1 MARGRA
7 AGYEEQR
14 ELILRQAAR
23 LFAEQGYPGTSMN
36 QVAQAC
42 GLSKPSI
49 YHYFRDK
56 YDLLVQIAEGHIVRL
71 QVLVDEVGAQA
82 LAPPERLR
90 ELIRR
95 FVGEYAQARDAHR
108 VLTEGVKFL
117 RPEDAERILGT
128 ERAVVAAFADTVAEH
143 WPQVGQAHLA
153 KPTTMLLFGMINWM
167 FTWFRPDGALD
178 YDAMAPIVAELF
190 CGGVAAVRPPKDMQ
204 AKRRARI
211 RVVPTGASS

>member
-7 AGYEEQR
+7 PGYEEQR
-14 ELILRQAAR
+14 ELILREAAR
-23 LFAEQGYPGTSMN
+23 LFAELGYPGTSMN

-42 GLSKPSI
+42 GLSKPAL

-56 YDLLVQIAEGHIVRL
+56 YDLLVQIAEGHIARL

-90 ELIRR
+90 ELIGR
-95 FVGEYAQARDAHR
+95 FVREYAQARDAHR
-108 VLTEGVKFL
+108 VLTEDVKFL

-128 ERAVVAAFADTVAEH
+128 ERAVVAAFADTIAEQ

-167 FTWFRPDGALD
+167 FTWFRPDGSLD
-178 YDAMAPIVAELF
+178 YDAMAPVVADLF
-190 CGGVAAVRPPKDMQ
+190 CGGVTAVKPPQGMP